1 MKKVP
6 GSHQPHFQVFGSH
19 VWLVVT
25 VWVRRC
31 FRRLQLCAELKWTAP
46 MLLVCVLC
54 PETGCRVVPNS
65 GELSPDSELPS

>member
-25 VWVRRC
+25 VWVRRWEVEAQEKAGRGLAGAVDEEDM
-31 FRRLQLCAELKWTAP
+31 F
-46 MLLVCVLC
+46 
-54 PETGCRVVPNS
+54 
-65 GELSPDSELPS
+65 